1 MAPTFFT
8 SPLEFR
14 NWLQQHHAT
23 ESEVLVGFY
32 KVGSKNPSLTW
43 SESVDEALCFGWIDG
58 VRTSIDADRYQI
70 RFTPRKKGSI
80 WSRVN
85 IRKVA
90 LLIEQDRMQPAG
102 MAAFEARQEAK
113 SEVYAFEQETV
124 AFTPEQETQF
134 AAHES
139 AWEYFNGL
147 APSYRKT
154 AIHWVTSAKQE
165 TTRHKR
171 LLQLITDSEDGINR
185 WKDTKYKK

>member
-1 MAPTFFT
+1 MAPIFFA

-14 NWLQQHHAT
+14 NWLNQHHAT
-23 ESEVLVGFY
+23 ESELLVGFY
-32 KVGSKNPSLTW
+32 KVGSKKPTLTW

-90 LLIEQDRMQPAG
+90 LLTEQGRMQPAG
-102 MAAFEARQEAK
+102 TAAFEARQDAK

-124 AFTPEQETQF
+124 TLTPEQEMQF
-134 AAHES
+134 AAHEA
-139 AWEYFNGL
+139 AWTYFNAL

-154 AIHWVTSAKQE
+154 AIHWVTTAKQE
-165 TTRHKR
+165 ATRHKR
-171 LLQLITDSEDGINR
+171 LLQIIADSENGINR